1 MKKPKGIEQKGGDMK
16 SLRITGITG
25 AVAIVTLLG
34 MSGAVGA
41 GAATNNAPSHSVTLY
56 AAAAKKKTVVC
67 YKGTAV
73 RHVTA
78 VNAHC
83 PAGWTTKKPATA
95 KATAFSG
102 TYHGTIAMLWSSSAV
117 NVTALTGTGTGT
129 DLGLT
134 AVTGT
139 GSSNPSGSCDP
150 ISGLGILTGGGSTLH
165 LKLATSSK
173 GCAADSAAPTTVVIT
188 GTATV
193 VSGTG
198 KFAGTTGTL
207 KVSGSFQIKST
218 AAGSNESDAFSAT
231 LTGSLKVK

>member
-1 MKKPKGIEQKGGDMK
+1 M
-16 SLRITGITG
+16 
-25 AVAIVTLLG
+25 
-34 MSGAVGA
+34 GA
-41 GAATNNAPSHSVTLY
+41 GAATNNAPSHSITLH
-56 AAAAKKKTVVC
+56 ASAAKKKTIVC

-73 RHVTA
+73 RRVTA

-95 KATAFSG
+95 KTEAFSG
-102 TYHGTIAMLWSSSAV
+102 TYSGTIAMLWSSSAV
-117 NVTALTGTGTGT
+117 NVTALTGTGTGV

-134 AVTGT
+134 AVSGT
-139 GSSNPSGSCDP
+139 GSSNPSGTCDP
-150 ISGLGILTGGGSTLH
+150 ISGVGVLTGGGSTLH

-173 GCAADSAAPTTVVIT
+173 GCAADSAAPTTVTVT

-198 KFAGTTGTL
+198 KFAGATGTL
-207 KVSGSFQIKST
+207 KVTGSFSIKST
-218 AAGSNESDAFSAT
+218 TAGSSETDAFSAK